1 MFPPTPAK
9 RENRRMVRLLAVVP
23 FIMTPIL
30 ACQLRVLTW
39 NIHHGEGTDGKLDF
53 ARIGRVIRDARPD
66 VVALQ
71 EVDHATE
78 RIKGRVTV
86 RELER
91 LTGMHGVFGASMRF
105 QGGGY
110 GNAVLV
116 NGSIL
121 GSRVFPIDASEGME
135 PRSILMVEMRPYRC
149 SIDFAF
155 LSTHFDHKS
164 EEDRMAGAGI
174 ANLPIGLPAILA
186 GDLNAPPDDLV
197 IGTLMQQWASATK
210 GPDYRT
216 IPAGTPK
223 TQIDYVLFRPAKR
236 WKVIEAAVVNEPIA
250 SDHRPLLAVLQ
261 LLPEDQ

>member
-1 MFPPTPAK
+1 
-9 RENRRMVRLLAVVP
+9 
-23 FIMTPIL
+23 MTPL
-30 ACQLRVLTW
+30 LGCELRVLTW
-39 NIHHGEGTDGKLDF
+39 NLHHGEGTDGKLDF
-53 ARIGRVIRDARPD
+53 ARIGRVIREARPD

-71 EVDHATE
+71 EVDVRTE
-78 RIKGRVTV
+78 RIKGRDTV

-91 LTGMHGVFGASMRF
+91 LTGMRGVFGASMRF

-116 NGSIL
+116 NGTVL
-121 GSRVFPIDASEGME
+121 GSRVFPIGASEGME

-149 SIDFAF
+149 SLDLAF

-197 IGTLMQQWASATK
+197 LGTLMQQWASATK
-210 GPDYRT
+210 GPT
-216 IPAGTPK
+216 FLTSPAEAPK

-236 WKVIEAAVVNEPIA
+236 WTVVEAKVVDEAVA
-250 SDHRPLLAVLQ
+250 SDHRPLLAVLK
-261 LLPEDQ
+261 LLPGDE